1 MVDHALQLAKSRG
14 ARAAVRLGPEDLDE
28 RPGLPSPQGGVTGAV
43 PLLDDSESELTI
55 RGGELCDVAEL
66 FYGEHLAL
74 LRDAGLLSGQFLR
87 LASGSFLRAILFRP
101 FGLIRADAH
110 LPTVFRQR
118 RYFKER
124 CRSTLCTAITAVFSL
139 LCRRAGR
146 ATLAPPRDLKGPLS
160 VDEPQ

>member
-1 MVDHALQLAKSRG
+1 MVDHALQLTKGAG
-14 ARAAVRLGPEDLDE
+14 ARTRVRVGPKYWDE
-28 RPGLPSPQGGVTGAV
+28 YPVLPPPQGGVARAV